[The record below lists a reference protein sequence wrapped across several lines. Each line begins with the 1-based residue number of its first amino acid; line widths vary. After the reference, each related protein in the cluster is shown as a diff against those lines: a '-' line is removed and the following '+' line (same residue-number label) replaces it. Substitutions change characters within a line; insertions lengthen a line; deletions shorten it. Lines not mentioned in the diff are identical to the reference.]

1 MVKISLDSNDMLFNL
16 IRTSLNKDFT
26 INDGVLKEVDWE
38 EVINNASAHGI
49 SAIAF
54 DGLEKAVKCNPEYK
68 DKIPKPLLLQ
78 WCGQA
83 VHQTSLFKKNW
94 SAACSLALLLSENG
108 IDALVLKGYSIAQLY
123 PIPEHRYSC
132 DLDLY
137 VAGTDWERACEII
150 EAKGIRLEREVYKEV
165 EFIYDGLY
173 VEMHRYITPVRGN
186 KTLLQFERY
195 LRSLLQDYPKTY
207 FEGTSLLCPPLMFT
221 VMLFIEHSLGDLL
234 HGKLTLKHVVD
245 WVVLRKDINRPEV
258 ESLCKKFGFDRFLIL
273 IDSLADA
280 MEGKVKLESLA
291 PSHREVM
298 ESFFDLPKVVRSKN
312 SWFAR
317 RVSLFFEIT
326 RNKRYYQLF
335 GYCSME
341 HFLLNAVWT
350 HFFDKDVRL

>member
-1 MVKISLDSNDMLFNL
+1 MMSNDMLFNL
-16 IRTSLNKDFT
+16 IRTSLNKDCT
-26 INDGVLKEVDWE
+26 INDEVLKDVDWN
-38 EVINNASAHGI
+38 EVINIASAHGI

-68 DKIPKPLLLQ
+68 NRIPKPLLLQ

-94 SAACSLALLLSENG
+94 SAACSLALLLSEHG
-108 IDALVLKGYSIAQLY
+108 IEAVVLKGRSIANYY

-137 VAGTDWERACEII
+137 VAGADWERACEIL
-150 EAKGIRLEREVYKEV
+150 ETKGIRLEREVYKEV

-195 LRSLLQDYPKTY
+195 LRSLLEDYPKTY

-245 WVVLRKDINRPEV
+245 WVVLRKQDINRAEL
-258 ESLCKKFGFDRFLIL
+258 ESRCKEFRFDRFLTL
-273 IDSLADA
+273 MDDLADTV
-280 MEGKVKLESLA
+280 EGKIEIESLE
-291 PSHREVM
+291 PSHRELMV
-298 ESFFDLPKVVRSKN
+298 SFFTLPKTSKSKD

-317 RVSLFFEIT
+317 RVSLFFDII
-326 RNKRYYQLF
+326 RNRHYYQRF

-341 HFLLNAVWT
+341 RFLLSAVWA
-350 HFFDKDVRL
+350 HFFDKKVRL

>member
-1 MVKISLDSNDMLFNL
+1 MIGLSDEDKVDSSYEDLSEAMRF
-16 IRTSLNKDFT
+16 
-26 INDGVLKEVDWE
+26 
-38 EVINNASAHGI
+38 ASAHGI

-68 DKIPKPLLLQ
+68 NKIPKPLLLQ

-94 SAACSLALLLSENG
+94 SAACSLALLLSEYG
-108 IDALVLKGYSIAQLY
+108 IEAVVLKGRSIANYY

-137 VAGTDWERACEII
+137 VARADWDRACEIL

-186 KTLLQFERY
+186 KTLLRFERY
-195 LRSLLQDYPKTY
+195 LRNLLEDYPKTY

-245 WVVLRKDINRPEV
+245 WVVLRKQDINRSEL
-258 ESLCKKFGFDRFLIL
+258 ESRCKEFSFDRFLAL
-273 IDSLADA
+273 MDALADA
-280 MEGKVKLESLA
+280 VEGKVEIESLE

-298 ESFFDLPKVVRSKN
+298 DSFFDFPSCDVKGN
-312 SWFAR
+312 ESWFAK
-317 RVSLFFEIT
+317 RVSLFFDIIKN
-326 RNKRYYQLF
+326 RRYYKRF

-341 HFLLNAVWT
+341 RFLLSAVWT
-350 HFFDKDVRL
+350 HFFNKEVRI